1 LKSDPPR
8 RVALAWRRA
17 GRFSA
22 QPPLS
27 ALAKLGIEP
36 IAERVSPHSLRRT
49 CASLRSALRDDP
61 FYIAE
66 QLGHTNLAF
75 TFRVYHRAAKRREK
89 LSGAYLKA
97 FDAALDW
104 ALMGTSAEIPD
115 ADAQEREEHDSAQ
128 PA

>member
-1 LKSDPPR
+1 
-8 RVALAWRRA
+8 VNACLA
-17 GRFSA
+17 
-22 QPPLS
+22 
-27 ALAKLGIEP
+27 GIP
-36 IAERVSPHSLRRT
+36 
-49 CASLRSALRDDP
+49 ALRAPRDP

-75 TFRVYHRAAKRREK
+75 TFRVYHPAAKRREK